1 MSQRERWGV
10 LAGVALA
17 LVGTWGSW
25 VPHRVAALALS
36 GWDLAEFVK
45 FVPGALVPREMFFL
59 PPWCA
64 GVALVVIANLQ
75 VGKLADLQICKF
87 AHLRWRVGLG
97 LVALGL
103 MVAILPPYPDLFR
116 GYRLEEWRG
125 QFVLGVSGVLVTLLG
140 LVAPEVKALRGRWSA
155 RVAGGLLLALALGG
169 AVPALWQFI
178 QVRNEIEAVYGAS
191 LGWGWGIVVF
201 LIGWGLVGAIGGR
214 ALVRNTNS
222 P

>member
-1 MSQRERWGV
+1 MSQRERWMV

-17 LVGTWGSW
+17 LVGAWGSW

-36 GWDLAEFVK
+36 AWDLAEFVK

-64 GVALVVIANLQ
+64 GIALIVVGN
-75 VGKLADLQICKF
+75 LQICKF
-87 AHLRWRVGLG
+87 ANLKW

-116 GYRLEEWRG
+116 GYRLAEWRW
-125 QFVLGVSGVLVTLLG
+125 QFILGLSGVLVTLLG
-140 LVAPEVKALRGRWSA
+140 LVAPKLGVLRGHWSA
-155 RVAGGLLLALALGG
+155 RMAGGLLLALALGG
-169 AVPALWQFI
+169 AIPALWQFI

-191 LGWGWGIVVF
+191 LGWGWGVFVF

-214 ALVRNTNS
+214 ALVSRGTHN

>member
-1 MSQRERWGV
+1 MSQRERWAV

-17 LVGTWGSW
+17 LVGAWGSW
-25 VPHRVAALALS
+25 VPHRVAALSLS
-36 GWDLAEFVK
+36 AWDLAEFVK

-64 GVALVVIANLQ
+64 GITLVVVGNLP
-75 VGKLADLQICKF
+75 ICPF
-87 AHLRWRVGLG
+87 AHLKWRVGLG
-97 LVALGL
+97 VVALGL

-116 GYRLEEWRG
+116 GYRLEEWRW
-125 QFVLGVSGVLVTLLG
+125 QFFLGMSGILVTLLG
-140 LVAPEVKALRGRWSA
+140 VVASEVGVLRGRWSA

-191 LGWGWGIVVF
+191 LGWGWGVVVF

-214 ALVRNTNS
+214 ALVNRDAND